1 MLSKCEEEA
10 KLFQSLSSSAAVMH
24 KPTESK
30 SANDASLF
38 LWGKP
43 AIEFSCIGDIWHCL
57 SSIPRRLSSTGV
69 MATTTRPITHRH
81 QSCY

>member
-1 MLSKCEEEA
+1 MLSKREDEA
-10 KLFQSLSSSAAVMH
+10 KLFWSLSSSKTVMN
-24 KPTESK
+24 KPTESE

-57 SSIPRRLSSTGV
+57 SSIPRRLSSAGV
-69 MATTTRPITHRH
+69 TATTT
-81 QSCY
+81 